1 MFADNNRPVTVQ
13 GERGGFGFSFVSPPA
28 EGVLSVKRKLT
39 FMLGPQM
46 RPVLS
51 VGRFLGAAGMQS
63 SSEMKAAPH
72 RSSRPPAPSVGRR
85 YSMCAWICVSY
96 TCLRQRWSPQRPNP
110 QALLCWWMWKHADA
124 PNSPERGNCPP
135 SASTSPRINPHCCIN
150 HDINFPLTPAAL
162 LWQDFPNFTGPLPPQ
177 PLLSL
182 CVSLLHRWHLIA
194 GGEKHRV
201 LKPASWCGGMCC

>member
-1 MFADNNRPVTVQ
+1 MIYNKFFRHNHYFLLLNNSKLLNKFQIMVKIMTCMVENMCIYFCSILEIAVMEEWGWGGVTIIDELSLKFNDVSAVFADNDRPVTVQ
-13 GERGGFGFSFVSPPA
+13 GERGGFGFSFVFPPA

-85 YSMCAWICVSY
+85 YSMCAWICASY
-96 TCLRQRWSPQRPNP
+96 TCLRQRWSTQRPNP
-110 QALLCWWMWKHADA
+110 QALLC
-124 PNSPERGNCPP
+124 
-135 SASTSPRINPHCCIN
+135 
-150 HDINFPLTPAAL
+150 
-162 LWQDFPNFTGPLPPQ
+162 
-177 PLLSL
+177 
-182 CVSLLHRWHLIA
+182 
-194 GGEKHRV
+194 
-201 LKPASWCGGMCC
+201 